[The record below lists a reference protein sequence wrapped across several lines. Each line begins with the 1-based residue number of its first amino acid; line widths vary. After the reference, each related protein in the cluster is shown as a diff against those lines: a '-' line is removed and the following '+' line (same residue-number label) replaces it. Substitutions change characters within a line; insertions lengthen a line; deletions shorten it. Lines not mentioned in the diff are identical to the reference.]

1 MRSLAVLSGLL
12 CGAGLVVPAY
22 VHAEPADASVVRDMD
37 GTPTSRGFTVAVVAN
52 ADRPALVARLEAELS
67 NLGFRVEEVAAEL
80 DSGALDALTDGT
92 HVLAVTRID
101 ETGPAIEFRIR
112 ATDAAPLVRERV
124 PLRPKRADVSA
135 VAAVELLRA
144 RLIKLGIL
152 RAPEPPPAP
161 LPAPPPP
168 PPPRPG
174 FALLTADI
182 DVGAA
187 YSAGGLGV
195 DPTMVFGVR
204 VHPKRWLAVGAFG
217 AFEPQAARFSST
229 EGDVHARA
237 SLLGLVT
244 DFGFGTGRTRFE
256 LGGGIA
262 LSMLSLSGV
271 ADAPYAG
278 RETRSL
284 GAAPVLRSNLDF
296 RLAGS
301 LSLHLGVLGGVSSP
315 RVAVRFADRT
325 VAHWGRPFALAV
337 IGVEV
342 GLW

>member
-1 MRSLAVLSGLL
+1 VRSLAVLSGLL
-12 CGAGLVVPAY
+12 CGAGLLVSARVQAQT
-22 VHAEPADASVVRDMD
+22 ADPSPVQNMD
-37 GTPTSRGFTVAVVAN
+37 GTPISPGYTVAVVAN
-52 ADRPALVARLEAELS
+52 PDRQALVARLQAELS
-67 NLGFRVEEVAAEL
+67 DLGFHVVEAAPEL
-80 DSGALDALTDGT
+80 DAGALDALTDGT
-92 HVLAVTRID
+92 HVLAVVRID
-101 ETGPAIEFRIR
+101 ETNPAIEFRIR
-112 ATDAAPLVRERV
+112 ASEGAPLMRERV

-152 RAPEPPPAP
+152 LAPEPPPAP
-161 LPAPPPP
+161 LPPPAP
-168 PPPRPG
+168 PPPRPS
-174 FALLTADI
+174 FASVTADI
-182 DVGAA
+182 DVGAE

-195 DPTMVFGVR
+195 SPIMVLGVR
-204 VHPKRWLAVGAFG
+204 AHPKRWLAVGAFG
-217 AFEPQAARFSST
+217 AFEPQASRFSSN

-237 SLLGLVT
+237 SLLGVVT
-244 DFGFGTGRTRFE
+244 DFGFGTDRTRFE

-262 LSMLSLSGV
+262 LSMLSLLGE
-271 ADAPYAG
+271 ADSPYAG
-278 RETRSL
+278 RETHSF

-301 LSLHLGVLGGVSSP
+301 LSLHLGALSGISSP

-337 IGVEV
+337 IGIEV